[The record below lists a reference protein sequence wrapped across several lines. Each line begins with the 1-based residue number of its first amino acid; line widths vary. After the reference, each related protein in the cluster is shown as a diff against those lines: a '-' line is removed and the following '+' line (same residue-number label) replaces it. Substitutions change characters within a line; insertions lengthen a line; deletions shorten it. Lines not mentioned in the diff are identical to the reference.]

1 MKKLYF
7 LLSALLISLSSFAQA
22 DLQILHNLQAGDTI
36 KIKPTNPPQYNFAYG
51 FVNHGP
57 NALTQ
62 TDTIYLR
69 TPYTT
74 PGFFTLTLPAA
85 GVPVGDTVY
94 FLDTVGFSSGPA
106 SGPMPW
112 CDSIWAKNSTNAIIP
127 DTGMSNNELCTT
139 VNILNLTASISE
151 TFGAVPSATV
161 VNLNVYPNPAV
172 SSISF
177 DYNVPVHMPVSVAV
191 YDVVGRKVYQE
202 DLGQQ
207 IGSQKKTVNVS
218 NFTNGIYMVELLIDG
233 QKHVGRVLVQK

>member
-62 TDTIYLR
+62 TDTIFLK
-69 TPYTT
+69 TPYQNY
-74 PGFFTLTLPAA
+74 FILTLPAA
-85 GVPVGDTVY
+85 GVPVGDTVF
-94 FLDTVGFSSGPA
+94 FLDTTGFVTGPA
-106 SGPMPW
+106 SGPYSW
-112 CDSIWAKNSTNAIIP
+112 CDSIWAKNSSNAIIP
-127 DTGMSNNELCTT
+127 DTGMSNNELCTS
-139 VNILNLTASISE
+139 VQILNLTASISE
-151 TFGAVPSATV
+151 TFGTVPSATV

-177 DYNVPVHMPVSVAV
+177 DYSVPVHMPVSVAV